1 VKRKLISQGGGGF
14 TLYLPK
20 KWVEERKLKPGDD
33 VEVAEINEN
42 LIISSASKAKK
53 ETVISL
59 REETKQQVYI
69 KLSHAYR
76 MGFDRIIIHGMT
88 PTLLK
93 MIASVV
99 NENLLGFEIVNKENS
114 KCIIENI
121 TEPTDEKFSILIRRI
136 LFQIQETYHAIQKDF
151 SNKGIENRDEIASI
165 RTSLDK
171 HVFFCR
177 RIISKKINVEENSI
191 LHWELLTFLMHIQH
205 SLYYLYEAYAKER
218 EVTKETIDLFAKL
231 EPIIRDYG
239 KAYIEQDEQYLDDN
253 ERECRR
259 LQEAIS
265 SQLEHPKSKDK
276 LLLANLKEATRLVQ
290 IGGSPIRALIVEA
303 SEAAASKT

>member
-1 VKRKLISQGGGGF
+1 
-14 TLYLPK
+14 
-20 KWVEERKLKPGDD
+20 
-33 VEVAEINEN
+33 
-42 LIISSASKAKK
+42 
-53 ETVISL
+53 
-59 REETKQQVYI
+59 
-69 KLSHAYR
+69 
-76 MGFDRIIIHGMT
+76 
-88 PTLLK
+88 
-93 MIASVV
+93 
-99 NENLLGFEIVNKENS
+99 
-114 KCIIENI
+114 
-121 TEPTDEKFSILIRRI
+121 
-136 LFQIQETYHAIQKDF
+136 
-151 SNKGIENRDEIASI
+151 
-165 RTSLDK
+165 
-171 HVFFCR
+171 
-177 RIISKKINVEENSI
+177 
-191 LHWELLTFLMHIQH
+191 MHIQH